1 MKFIGY
7 SFTFTFVFCF
17 VLLLC
22 TALQAEL
29 VRNYDSDTEM
39 TIINT
44 EPSQVMVLNPW
55 KQPRLSITIQYPD
68 QNAPPSAELEVKMS
82 FISLSRERKFDDCN
96 VIQFY
101 VDGKLVFQKKY
112 ELDTNVR
119 KKSVME
125 TMTVKIPYYDFEKM
139 MEVQRL
145 KLMFCKEGIFKY
157 ACPIE
162 FYLLEIEREDIPW
175 VRDLLR

>member
-82 FISLSRERKFDDCN
+82 FISLSRNRKFLDDCREIKCFADN
-96 VIQFY
+96 RLIF
-101 VDGKLVFQKKY
+101 GREF
-112 ELDTNVR
+112 EGHTNAR
-119 KKSVME
+119 TGSVME
-125 TMTVKIPYYDFEKM
+125 TLTVNVPYAEFEEMIDADQLEFKICN
-139 MEVQRL
+139 MEL
-145 KLMFCKEGIFKY
+145 ELH
-157 ACPIE
+157 
-162 FYLLEIEREDIPW
+162 EIERQDIRQ
-175 VRDLLR
+175 VRELI